1 MLTMLE
7 NIDSAQLNQQF
18 LQMYSQEQQ
27 LLYFIVIYLAAP
39 FFLLI
44 PVMVASVITANSFA
58 GEKERKTLEGLLYTP
73 VSMGELFIGK
83 ALAAFVPAIVTTFAS
98 FIVYGILVNSLAYPV
113 FSELIFPTFNWV
125 VLIFLIVPLL
135 VLCIIF
141 INIFISA
148 KVKGFQEAYQLGGV
162 VVLPIIG
169 LVIGQA
175 TGFLF
180 ISVQLLLGIGVG
192 LAVICFVLFS
202 VIKKKMNRYEFL
214 ERMN

>member
-1 MLTMLE
+1 MLE